1 MIEPDSTLPLSS
13 QTSSAAAAAP
23 AWLETAALAALAL
36 TAGALVGG
44 RDALV
49 LRPELAWLALAPLLA
64 GLRYG
69 PGHGVACGATQ
80 AGALLAAAHWGQAV
94 VEVPLGQLALA
105 WLVAGLL
112 AGQFRDTWARRL
124 QQAAAQ
130 EAALHERLNGLTRSY
145 RALRIAHQRLQRE
158 GPARPGRARRLR
170 RGGDILA
177 GTDSP
182 ARGPMPVVD
191 PAPWLILPPA
201 HTAALPSRSSSSP

>member
-1 MIEPDSTLPLSS
+1 MTESDSTIPLSS
-13 QTSSAAAAAP
+13 QTSSAAAHAP

-69 PGHGVACGATQ
+69 PGHGMACGAAQ
-80 AGALLAAAHWGQAV
+80 AGALLATAYWGQAV

-112 AGQFRDTWARRL
+112 AGQFRDGWARRL
-124 QQAAAQ
+124 QRAEAQ
-130 EAALHERLNGLTRSY
+130 EAALRERLNGLARSY
-145 RALRIAHQRLQRE
+145 RALRAAHERLRRE
-158 GPARPGRARRLR
+158 GPAQPGRARRLR
-170 RGGDILA
+170 QAGDIPA
-177 GTDSP
+177 GPDSP
-182 ARGPMPVVD
+182 AQGSMPMVD
-191 PAPWLILPPA
+191 PAPWLLLPPA
-201 HTAALPSRSSSSP
+201 PMAALPSPSSSSP